1 MPVDEHDPL
10 AQAFR
15 AELEAGET
23 LLWTGRPAQGIRFRM
38 HDILLVP
45 FTVLWAG
52 FAFFWEISVLIA
64 YFGGAGGPD
73 PMPVMFPI
81 FGIPFCLAGLYL
93 TLGRFLLD
101 RARRRRTFYAV
112 TDRRAIITSL
122 LPRLSVKSY
131 YPAGLDSLELSVG
144 KDGSGSITLER
155 QRTPW
160 YIRPDGPW
168 LMPARHE
175 FEWVDNVREPYAL
188 LLKLRS

>member
-1 MPVDEHDPL
+1 MTVDDRDPV
-10 AQAFR
+10 AQAFLS
-15 AELEAGET
+15 ELEPGET

-45 FTVLWAG
+45 FSVMWAG

-64 YFGGAGGPD
+64 YLHSAGEPGG
-73 PMPVMFPI
+73 MPVMFPI
-81 FGIPFCLAGLYL
+81 AGIPFCLVGLYI

-131 YPAGLDSLELSVG
+131 YPAGLDSLELVVRG
-144 KDGSGSITLER
+144 DGSGSITLARE
-155 QRTPW
+155 QTPW
-160 YIRPDGPW
+160 YLRPNGHWYMPW
-168 LMPARHE
+168 RNQ
-175 FEWVDNVREPYAL
+175 FEWIDNVREPYSL
-188 LLKLRS
+188 LQRLRA

>member
-1 MPVDEHDPL
+1 MPVDENDPV

-15 AELEAGET
+15 DELEPDEA
-23 LLWTGRPAQGIRFRM
+23 LLWIGRPAQGVRFRM

-64 YFGGAGGPD
+64 YLKSAGQPD
-73 PMPVMFPI
+73 GMPVMFPI
-81 FGIPFCLAGLYL
+81 FGIPFCLVGLYL

-131 YPAGLDSLELSVG
+131 YPAGLDSLELTERG
-144 KDGSGSITLER
+144 DGSGSITLARE
-155 QRTPW
+155 QTPW
-160 YIRPDGPW
+160 YLRPNGPW
-168 LMPARHE
+168 LMPWHNR
-175 FEWVDNVREPYAL
+175 FEWIDNVREPYTL
-188 LLKLRS
+188 LQKLRA